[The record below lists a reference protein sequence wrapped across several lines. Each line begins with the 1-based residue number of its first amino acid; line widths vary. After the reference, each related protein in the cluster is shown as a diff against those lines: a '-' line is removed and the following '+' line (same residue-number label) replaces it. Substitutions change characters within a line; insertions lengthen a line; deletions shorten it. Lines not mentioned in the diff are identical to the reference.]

1 MSAAPLPASSAP
13 AFLQGRL
20 RILQPLH
27 RSFTLWSDAG
37 GLRMSAAMS
46 FYGVLSLAP
55 LLVFIISALA
65 WWLDRAALEASVIA
79 QIRELVGAQGAEV
92 VQAVIRSASQPAE
105 GVLASLLALGVL
117 LMGATGVFAELQTA
131 LERLWIQGTGAQ
143 AGGAWWRTATLRLR
157 GVGYVLAFGF
167 LMLVSLLISSL
178 LGLLEHWAGR
188 WMPYQWVL
196 GALNQTVSWLITT
209 ALFVALM
216 RLSAG
221 PKPALRHLLGGA
233 AIGAVLF
240 GVGKYALAVYLSS
253 AAVVSAYG
261 AAGSLVVLLMWIYFA
276 SAVLLYGASCARVLA
291 ERHGDAPAAASA
303 AVSAVSDALADAAAE
318 PAAALAAATTAV
330 SDAISDAASPARP
343 GAGQRRAPAWP
354 DPLGA
359 LRGPADLAALA
370 LAFGGA
376 FWLTRQRKQHGQA
389 AAPAVVP
396 ASVPAAR
403 QAVAPAART
412 APARRARLAP
422 WRIAAKTPRPARTRT
437 QALGAGLLLLT
448 KALARWREQHALRQA
463 SRALAHDVQALQA
476 AARRRRHGQRR

>member
-1 MSAAPLPASSAP
+1 MPSAPLPVSPVRTVSVP
-13 AFLQGRL
+13 AVFQGRL
-20 RILQPLH
+20 RPLYPLY
-27 RSFTLWSDAG
+27 RSFTLWSAAD

-79 QIRELVGAQGAEV
+79 QIRDLVGAQGADV
-92 VQAVIRSASQPAE
+92 VQAAIHSASQPAE
-105 GVLASLLALGVL
+105 GVLASLLAFGVL
-117 LMGATGVFAELQTA
+117 LMGATGVFAELQAA
-131 LERLWIQGTGAQ
+131 LERLWLQGTGAQ

-196 GALNQTVSWLITT
+196 AVLNQTVSWLITT

-233 AIGAVLF
+233 AVGAVLF
-240 GVGKYALAVYLSS
+240 GVGKYALAVYLST

-291 ERHGDAPAAASA
+291 EQRGQQAMPPMPDTAP
-303 AVSAVSDALADAAAE
+303 
-318 PAAALAAATTAV
+318 
-330 SDAISDAASPARP
+330 DAASGETVRAQTDTHAALHGQEASARATLASATPAV
-343 GAGQRRAPAWP
+343 ASPAHRP
-354 DPLGA
+354 DPLGPW
-359 LRGPADLAALA
+359 RGPADMLA
-370 LAFGGA
+370 LAATFGAA
-376 FWLTRQRKQHGQA
+376 FWLTRRHRTRASASGAPAAQA
-389 AAPAVVP
+389 AATPANRLTRATRALRAMP
-396 ASVPAAR
+396 RPTPAAAR
-403 QAVAPAART
+403 APS
-412 APARRARLAP
+412 RATSRA
-422 WRIAAKTPRPARTRT
+422 
-437 QALGAGLLLLT
+437 QALRLGLTLLAGALS
-448 KALARWREQHALRQA
+448 RWRERHALRQA
-463 SRALAHDVQALQA
+463 SRTLAHDVQALQA
-476 AARRRRHGQRR
+476 AARRRRHK